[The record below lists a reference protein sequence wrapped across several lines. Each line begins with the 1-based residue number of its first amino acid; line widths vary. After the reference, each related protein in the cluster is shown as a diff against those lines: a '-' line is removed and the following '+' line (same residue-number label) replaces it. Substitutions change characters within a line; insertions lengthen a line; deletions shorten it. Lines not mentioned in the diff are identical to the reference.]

1 VRKNLLTFYISGG
14 KMKKILFV
22 LTFALVAALAL
33 SACEPADDS
42 ALTDVERTATAE
54 AAFGVEPAPG
64 LEDPDLAPAPGDPV
78 LTAEPVDPPPATDV
92 EMTPTA
98 DTAVQPGTDTTVD
111 SVDVDDDERAEIY
124 RLSEI
129 IDWNVRDQAGEEVG
143 EVHSFVVDQQTGF
156 IHYVLISPDGELEV
170 DGDYVAVPWNALAV
184 SHLDMAL
191 VDTTDQVATPET
203 EETPV
208 DTDVVVL
215 DDDPHFVLNV
225 DREVLANSPVID
237 DIDDIDFASPMWQD
251 EYAVYW
257 DGQLAGLPATGD
269 VETAGELQS
278 GLHLD
283 EVTGYDIYNTEDDQ
297 IADVAEMIVNPETGK
312 ITHIV
317 AGFGGF
323 LGLGERYVAIPFTSF
338 DYDQEEEHFV
348 LQATE
353 EELET
358 APGYESL
365 DEFSFDQPNWADEY
379 DRFWGTGLDTQEGE
393 QVATPTP

>member
-1 VRKNLLTFYISGG
+1 
-14 KMKKILFV
+14 MKKILLVLSFV
-22 LTFALVAALAL
+22 LIAALAL

-78 LTAEPVDPPPATDV
+78 DPVEPEPIDPPPATDV
-92 EMTPTA
+92 ELTPTP
-98 DTAVQPGTDTTVD
+98 DTAVQPGTDPTVD

-129 IDWNVRDQAGEEVG
+129 IDWNVRDQAGEELG
-143 EVHSFVVDQQTGF
+143 EVHSFVVDQQSGF
-156 IHYVLISPDGELEV
+156 IHYVLISPDGELEI
-170 DGDYVAVPWNALAV
+170 DGDYVAVPWNALTV

-191 VDTTDQVATPET
+191 VGTTDQVATPET
-203 EETPV
+203 QETPV
-208 DTDVVVL
+208 DTTDDVVL

-225 DREVLANSPVID
+225 DRQVLVDSPAIE

-251 EYAVYW
+251 EYVVYW
-257 DGQLAGLPATGD
+257 DSQLAGLPVTGD
-269 VETAGELQS
+269 VEAAGELQTA
-278 GLHLD
+278 LHLD
-283 EVTGYDIYNTEDDQ
+283 EITGYDIYNTEDDQ
-297 IADVAEMIVNPETGK
+297 IADVAEMIVNPETGE

-323 LGLGERYVAIPFTSF
+323 LGMGERYVPIPFTSF
-338 DYDQEEEHFV
+338 DYDVEEEHFV

-353 EELET
+353 EELEN

-365 DEFSFDQPNWADEY
+365 DELRFGQPDWATEY
-379 DRFWGTGLDTQEGE
+379 DSFWGTGTEP
-393 QVATPTP
+393 VATPAP